1 MDDGSEIFAIC
12 ELDDIA
18 PGSAKPFSL
27 FRAAPNGEGK
37 SFPSSGCAAR
47 LVR

>member
-1 MDDGSEIFAIC
+1 MDDGREIFAS

-18 PGSAKPFSL
+18 SGSAKPCSL

-37 SFPSSGCAAR
+37 SFPSSGCTAR
-47 LVR
+47 RAR

>member
-1 MDDGSEIFAIC
+1 MDGGPEIFAIC

-27 FRAAPNGEGK
+27 FHAPPQRRG
-37 SFPSSGCAAR
+37 
-47 LVR
+47 